1 MRHVTDAGLDTR
13 IRIEPRDPQAMP
25 YDAEFDLVYFQDA
38 LHELPDPVGSLR
50 SAWTAVRP
58 GGRLVVLDWCLPSS
72 LEDSRSLEAELL
84 WGIQVDELFQ
94 GTTMYTREGFLEIFA
109 GASLPRPADVELL
122 SGATLFTVER
132 PA

>member
-1 MRHVTDAGLDTR
+1 M
-13 IRIEPRDPQAMP
+13 
-25 YDAEFDLVYFQDA
+25 
-38 LHELPDPVGSLR
+38 GSLR
-50 SAWTAVRP
+50 AAWAAVRP

-72 LEDSRSLEAELL
+72 LEDSQSLEAELL

-109 GASLPRPADVELL
+109 GASLPRPTVIELL